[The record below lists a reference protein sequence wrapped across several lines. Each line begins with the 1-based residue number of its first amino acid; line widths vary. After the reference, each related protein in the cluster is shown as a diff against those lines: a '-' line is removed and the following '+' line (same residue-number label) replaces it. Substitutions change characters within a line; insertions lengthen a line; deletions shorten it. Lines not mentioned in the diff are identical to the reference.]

1 MIDYA
6 DSAVSQLC
14 KLDRQTAKRII
25 NFMEE
30 RVSMVDDPR
39 STGKALTGPF
49 NSFWRYRVGD
59 YRIVCD
65 IQDGV
70 LHVLVLRVGHRK
82 EVYR

>member
-1 MIDYA
+1 
-6 DSAVSQLC
+6 
-14 KLDRQTAKRII
+14 
-25 NFMEE
+25 MEE
-30 RVSMVDDPR
+30 RVSTVDDPR
-39 STGKALTGPF
+39 SAGKALTGPF

-65 IQDGV
+65 IQDDV